1 MNNEDTIARSQ
12 KRLDVLTEGLR
23 ELIGE
28 LTDALVAQ
36 NATIE
41 KLQKELADIIPV
53 RAALDKLREEKT
65 WPKYLP
71 RS

>member
-1 MNNEDTIARSQ
+1 MNEEIIARSQ

-23 ELIGE
+23 EVVGE
-28 LTDALVAQ
+28 LIDALVAQ
-36 NATIE
+36 NAAIE
-41 KLQKELADIIPV
+41 KLQKELVDIIPV
-53 RAALDKLREEKT
+53 RAALDKLCEENT